1 MSILVPIVIIA
12 LLVILNGVFVAA
24 EFAIVGAPRSAVDRL
39 AGRGIRAAIRV
50 QKILR
55 DPRSQDRYIATAQ
68 LGITL
73 ASLGLGMY
81 GEHVL
86 AEWIFHL
93 LEPIGP
99 VEWISVHAVASVLSV
114 TILTYFHIVIGEM
127 IPKSIALQ
135 HALATSLWITL
146 PMLWLKLIFF
156 PFIVALNGLGNLLLR
171 AVGIVR
177 AEAHSQ
183 YHTSEELQFI
193 VKESEQSGLLR
204 SEQGEVLRELFD
216 FGDLTAGEVMVP
228 RVRIIGLQVGLS
240 REAILSIIDTS
251 PHTRYPV
258 YEENLDKICGVIHIK
273 ELMVLIHKNEP
284 LGTHQLHRVP
294 FVPYTA
300 SLPTVIAAMNEAR
313 TQMVV
318 VMDEHGGTEGILT
331 IEDLFEEI
339 VGDIEEGTSMPD
351 IRHVDG
357 KLLVAGIVRI
367 DELGS
372 ELGVH
377 LEHPE
382 VDTVSG
388 LVLALLNRPASEGDS
403 VEYCG
408 VKIDVLATSGNGV
421 GQAEATLIGEPPLP
435 SDEE

>member
-1 MSILVPIVIIA
+1 MSILVPILIIL
-12 LLVILNGVFVAA
+12 LLVALNGVFVAA

-39 AGRGIRAAIRV
+39 AARGVRAAIRV

-55 DPRSQDRYIATAQ
+55 DPQSQDRYIATAQ

-81 GEHVL
+81 GEHVV
-86 AEWIFHL
+86 ASWIFSL
-93 LEPIGP
+93 LDSFGP
-99 VEWISVHAVASVLSV
+99 VTWISVHVVSSVISV
-114 TILTYFHIVIGEM
+114 SILTYMHIVFGEM

-135 HALATSLWITL
+135 HALATSLWITR
-146 PMLWLKLIFF
+146 PMLWIKFIFY
-156 PFIVALNGLGNLLLR
+156 PFIVLLNGIGNTLLR
-171 AVGIVR
+171 VVGIDR
-177 AEAHSQ
+177 SETHSQ

-193 VKESEQSGLLR
+193 VRESEQGGLIR
-204 SEQGEVLRELFD
+204 SEQGEVLREMFD
-216 FGDLTAGEVMVP
+216 FGDLTAREVMVP
-228 RVRIIGLQVGLS
+228 RVRIVGLQVGLA
-240 REAILSIIDTS
+240 REPLLSIIES
-251 PHTRYPV
+251 FPHTRYPV
-258 YEENLDKICGVIHIK
+258 YEENLDRICGVVHIK
-273 ELMVLIHKNEP
+273 ELMVLIHRNEL
-284 LGTHQLHRVP
+284 LGIHQLHRVP

-351 IRHVDG
+351 LRRVDG
-357 KLLVAGIVRI
+357 RLFVAGIVRL
-367 DELGS
+367 DELGT
-372 ELGVH
+372 EIGVH

-388 LVLALLNRPASEGDS
+388 LTLALLNRPATVGDV
-403 VEYCG
+403 VEYGG
-408 VKIDVLATSGNGV
+408 VRLEVLATSGNGV
-421 GQAEATLIGEPPLP
+421 AQAEATLLP
-435 SDEE
+435 VEQE

>member
-1 MSILVPIVIIA
+1 MSILVPILII
-12 LLVILNGVFVAA
+12 LVLVALNGIFVAA
-24 EFAIVGAPRSAVDRL
+24 EFAIVGAPKSAVDRL
-39 AGRGIRAAIRV
+39 AGRGIRSAIRV

-86 AEWIFHL
+86 AVWIFSL
-93 LEPIGP
+93 LDSFGP
-99 VEWISVHAVASVLSV
+99 VTWISVHGISSVISV
-114 TILTYFHIVIGEM
+114 TILTYLHIVFGEM

-135 HALATSLWITL
+135 HALATSLWITR
-146 PMLWLKLIFF
+146 PMLWVKFIFY
-156 PFIVALNGLGNLLLR
+156 PFIVMLNGIGNAILR
-171 AVGIVR
+171 MVGIDR
-177 AEAHSQ
+177 NEGHSQ

-193 VKESEQSGLLR
+193 VKESEQGGLIR
-204 SEQGEVLRELFD
+204 SEQGDVLRELFD

-228 RVRIIGLQVGLS
+228 RVRIVGLQIGLA
-240 REAILSIIDTS
+240 REALLSIIDGF

-258 YEENLDKICGVIHIK
+258 YEENLDRICGVVHIK
-273 ELMVLIHKNEP
+273 ELMVLIHRSEP
-284 LGTHQLHRVP
+284 LGTHHLHRVP

-351 IRHVDG
+351 LRHLDG
-357 KLLVAGIVRI
+357 RLFVSGIVRL
-367 DELGS
+367 DELGT
-372 ELGVH
+372 ELGLH

-388 LVLALLNRPASEGDS
+388 LTLALLNRPALVGDV
-403 VEYCG
+403 VEYGG
-408 VKIDVLATSGNGV
+408 VKLEVLATSGNGV
-421 GQAEATLIGEPPLP
+421 AQAEATLVPP
-435 SDEE
+435 EEE

>member
-1 MSILVPIVIIA
+1 MSILVPILII
-12 LLVILNGVFVAA
+12 LVLVALNGVFVAA
-24 EFAIVGAPRSAVDRL
+24 EFAIVGAPKSAVDRL
-39 AGRGIRAAIRV
+39 AARGVGSAIRV

-55 DPRSQDRYIATAQ
+55 NPQAQDRYIATAQ

-81 GEHVL
+81 GEHVM
-86 AEWIFHL
+86 AGWIFNAL
-93 LEPIGP
+93 NSFGP
-99 VEWISVHAVASVLSV
+99 VTWISVHLVASVISV
-114 TILTYFHIVIGEM
+114 SILTYMHIVFGEM

-135 HALATSLWITL
+135 HALATSLWITR
-146 PMLWLKLIFF
+146 PMLWIKFVF
-156 PFIVALNGLGNLLLR
+156 YPFIVLLNGIGNTLLR
-171 AVGIVR
+171 LVGIDR
-177 AEAHSQ
+177 TEAHSQ

-193 VKESEQSGLLR
+193 VKESEQGGLIR
-204 SEQGEVLRELFD
+204 SEQGDVLRELFD

-228 RVRIIGLQVGLS
+228 RVRIVGLQVGLS
-240 REAILSIIDTS
+240 REALLGIIETY

-258 YEENLDKICGVIHIK
+258 YEENLDRICGVVHIK
-273 ELMVLIHKNEP
+273 ELMVLIHRNDP
-284 LGTHQLHRVP
+284 LGTHHLHRVP

-351 IRHVDG
+351 LRHVDG
-357 KLLVAGIVRI
+357 RLFVAGIVRL
-367 DELGS
+367 DELGT
-372 ELGVH
+372 ELDVH
-377 LEHPE
+377 LEHPD

-388 LVLALLNRPASEGDS
+388 LTLALLNRPAQVGDV
-403 VEYCG
+403 VEYG
-408 VKIDVLATSGNGV
+408 NVRLEVLMTSGNGV
-421 GQAEATLIGEPPLP
+421 AQAEATLLP
-435 SDEE
+435 AEEE